1 VCKQFEAAV
10 TTMAN
15 QLKGD
20 AGDIPDCQV
29 MLISN
34 AESDPVRQLDVRFL
48 FLELGNTD
56 FLNHATK

>member
-1 VCKQFEAAV
+1 
-10 TTMAN
+10 MAN

-34 AESDPVRQLDVRFL
+34 AESDPVRQLDVRFRAM
-48 FLELGNTD
+48 ETIRES
-56 FLNHATK
+56 